1 MTEQQQFNKP
11 LNQNK
16 EIMDSEDNDYP
27 VVTVCPFDTG
37 STSNVNIFPAV
48 LRWEDPGMHLIFQF
62 VF

>member
-1 MTEQQQFNKP
+1 
-11 LNQNK
+11 
-16 EIMDSEDNDYP
+16 MDSEDNDYP